1 MIFLK
6 SGGGYCFVK
15 FLIMSSWRGICRR
28 RKTTGGGGGEVSYP
42 RASGFH
48 AHTIVGYN
56 DGVMASKL
64 VGPTSEYL

>member
-15 FLIMSSWRGICRR
+15 FFNNEFQERYICRR
-28 RKTTGGGGGEVSYP
+28 RKTTGGGGAEVSYP

-48 AHTIVGYN
+48 AHTIQR
-56 DGVMASKL
+56 
-64 VGPTSEYL
+64 